1 MWLCWFYFAW
11 EQVLYKK
18 TLKVA
23 KYLLKR
29 GKNQTKTTTW
39 WSSVLR
45 LEPWSDKCRVSGVGC
60 QGLPM
65 CVTAGP
71 GAPGAPPAPWAEP
84 KELFVW
90 AWPKPLLRGF
100 NQVTELVW
108 EQRKGAREICSG
120 VLPGNSSPSRG
131 GRKAAGDG
139 MGTGVSAG
147 TGLGETV
154 PLLLF
159 PFSCPPL
166 PVPLLLSCGAFTY
179 FWSPEW
185 TRQRDLVL
193 TRSNVT
199 RYDLVSLLL

>member
-11 EQVLYKK
+11 EQVLCKK

-29 GKNQTKTTTW
+29 GKKQTKTTTW

-45 LEPWSDKCRVSGVGC
+45 LEPWSSAEWVGLGARGSPCVSQQVREPL
-60 QGLPM
+60 GLHQPL
-65 CVTAGP
+65 
-71 GAPGAPPAPWAEP
+71 
-84 KELFVW
+84 ELSPRSFLSGLGLNPFW
-90 AWPKPLLRGF
+90 GGLT
-100 NQVTELVW
+100 QVTELVW

-179 FWSPEW
+179 FWSPER